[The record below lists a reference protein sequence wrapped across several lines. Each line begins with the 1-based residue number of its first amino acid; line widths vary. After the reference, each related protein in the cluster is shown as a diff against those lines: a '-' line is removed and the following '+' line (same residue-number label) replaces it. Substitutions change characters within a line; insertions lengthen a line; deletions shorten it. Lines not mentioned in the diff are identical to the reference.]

1 MPTPQARIEA
11 LRIESVF
18 SLPDAFRYK
27 KPFCF
32 CSGPLAPRRMSRA
45 TFHVRWHRIVKFV
58 MLIQASRKGPS
69 RAQKFV
75 FVTGGS
81 RISGRF
87 CRWISCAYSTSL
99 CPYSHCS
106 PTTWAMFCRNGSIA
120 NSIIRWRIKPST
132 TSRYRWLMGLFSWC
146 PWTSVRC
153 NTSAHWTKLHILSCL
168 TLGQKRRTSP
178 TSFLTVRAL
187 SWHRWNRAPARRP
200 LPDFTSCRL
209 HLV

>member
-32 CSGPLAPRRMSRA
+32 CQGPLAPRRMSRA
-45 TFHVRWHRIVKFV
+45 TFNVRWHRIVRFV
-58 MLIQASRKGPS
+58 VLIQASGKGPS
-69 RAQKFV
+69 WAQKFV

-99 CPYSHCS
+99 CILPLLTNNLSHVLQKWFHS
-106 PTTWAMFCRNGSIA
+106 WP
-120 NSIIRWRIKPST
+120 NSIIRWRTKPST
-132 TSRYRWLMGLFSWC
+132 TSRYRWLLGLFSWC
-146 PWTSVRC
+146 P
-153 NTSAHWTKLHILSCL
+153 
-168 TLGQKRRTSP
+168 GP
-178 TSFLTVRAL
+178 
-187 SWHRWNRAPARRP
+187 RWDAIPE
-200 LPDFTSCRL
+200 S
-209 HLV
+209 